1 MSLPDPA
8 VERLKLAKAGREWFA
23 QYLLASLLL
32 GQPPRR
38 LNTAYRPVDRGH
50 QLLRRLD
57 PWSDPVAPAPDV
69 FWEFRLDA
77 LLASKGNRWPDLAA
91 RWPNRLLLIE
101 LKTEPGSVRKRQVDE
116 YLALGL
122 HNFPDLLVDLLYV
135 TRDRVPSA
143 PHGLANRARYATTT
157 WDVIAD
163 AIDVVWADAPG
174 GDGER
179 AQRFAIWLREELLTG
194 APWSNAAAHPSAT
207 TAPTVTAPASLDG
220 GPDRLAQGLQVAALV
235 GADRRQRPVPLEFAS
250 KDGAA
255 AYRDELLAALAE
267 RATAGDAAAVHVRPW
282 VWTATSGGRGLT
294 NSGNHI
300 GIEVRLSYYR

>member
-1 MSLPDPA
+1 MQRGAVERAVVLRPAAHNRVDGVRQPTHLIVRDDGHRQVNAAPEEVTMSLPDPD

-38 LNTAYRPVDRGH
+38 LNTANRPVDRGH

-57 PWSDPVAPAPDV
+57 PWSDPAAPAPDV

-77 LLASKGNRWPDLAA
+77 LDAGKENRWPDLAA
-91 RWPNRLLLIE
+91 RWPNRLLLLE
-101 LKTEPGSVRKRQVDE
+101 LKTEPGSVRERQVDE

-122 HNFPDLLVDLLYV
+122 HNFPDLRVDLLYL

-143 PHGLANRARYATTT
+143 PHGLPDWARYATMT
-157 WDVIAD
+157 WNVVAD
-163 AIDVVWADAPG
+163 AIDAAWADAPG

-194 APWSNAAAHPSAT
+194 APWPSAAARAT
-207 TAPTVTAPASLDG
+207 SMASPPTVTAPAGAG
-220 GPDRLAQGLQVAALV
+220 GSDRIGQGLEVAALV
-235 GADRRQRPVPLEFAS
+235 GADRQQRPVPLEFAS
-250 KDGAA
+250 KQEG
-255 AYRDELLAALAE
+255 
-267 RATAGDAAAVHVRPW
+267 RAMGPT
-282 VWTATSGGRGLT
+282 
-294 NSGNHI
+294 
-300 GIEVRLSYYR
+300 

>member
-1 MSLPDPA
+1 MSLPDPD

-23 QYLLASLLL
+23 QYLLASMLL

-57 PWSDPVAPAPDV
+57 PWSDRVAPTPDV

-77 LLASKGNRWPDLAA
+77 LLPGKENRWPDLAA
-91 RWPNRLLLIE
+91 RWPSRLLLLE
-101 LKTEPGSVRKRQVDE
+101 LKTEPGSVRERQVDE

-122 HNFPDLLVDLLYV
+122 YNFPDLRVDLLYL

-143 PHGLANRARYATTT
+143 PDGLPDRARYATTT
-157 WDVIAD
+157 WDVVAD
-163 AIDVVWADAPG
+163 AIEAVWADAPD

-194 APWSNAAAHPSAT
+194 APWPSAARAT
-207 TAPTVTAPASLDG
+207 PVTAPPTVTAPVLEG
-220 GPDRLAQGLQVAALV
+220 GSDRLVQGLEVAALV
-235 GADRRQRPVPLEFAS
+235 GADRKQRPVPLEFAS
-250 KDGAA
+250 KKDAA

-267 RATAGDAAAVHVRPW
+267 RAAAGDTAAAHVRPW
-282 VWTATSGGRGLT
+282 LWMATSGGRALTSAGNRTGL
-294 NSGNHI
+294 
-300 GIEVRLSYYR
+300 EVRLSYYR